1 VSERLDVKKTH
12 KLFIGGAFPRSESER
27 SYPALNAAG
36 EVVARMAR
44 ASRKDLRDAVRAART
59 AQEGWAGRSAYNR
72 GQILYRLAEM
82 VEDRRESFV
91 GRLAIG
97 AEGEAGAQREVDAAI
112 DRLVWYAGWCDKL
125 AQTIGNLNPVAGPFF
140 NLSSPEPV
148 GVVGLVCPER
158 PALLGMVSRLAP
170 ILVPGNAVVVVASEA
185 WPLAAVTLAEAV
197 ATADVPA
204 GVVNILTGEKAELL
218 PFLAGHM
225 DVNALD
231 AFGAAPADAATLEEV
246 AVENVKRFVRPPPSG
261 LDRYDWLRDGAQS
274 PYLIGEY
281 VEIKTVWHPIGS

>member
-225 DVNALD
+225 DVDALD
-231 AFGAAPADAATLEEV
+231 LWDVEDETARALEIAAA
-246 AVENVKRFVRPPPSG
+246 ENVKRVHRGPAG
-261 LDRYDWLRDGAQS
+261 LDWTDDAAQS
-274 PYLIGEY
+274 PWAVARFTET
-281 VEIKTVWHPIGS
+281 KTVWHPKGL

>member
-1 VSERLDVKKTH
+1 
-12 KLFIGGAFPRSESER
+12 
-27 SYPALNAAG
+27 
-36 EVVARMAR
+36 
-44 ASRKDLRDAVRAART
+44 LRDAVRAART
-59 AQEGWAGRSAYNR
+59 AQERWAGRTAYNR
-72 GQILYRLAEM
+72 GQILYRIAEM

-97 AEGEAGAQREVDAAI
+97 AEGEEGAQREVDAAI

-140 NLSSPEPV
+140 NISSPEPV

-170 ILVPGNAVVVVASEA
+170 ILVPGNAVVVVASET
-185 WPLAAVTLAEAV
+185 WPLAAVTLAEAL

-204 GVVNILTGEKAELL
+204 GVVNVLTGRKAELL

-225 DVNALD
+225 DVDALELWDVDD
-231 AFGAAPADAATLEEV
+231 AEARELEIAAA
-246 AVENVKRFVRPPPSG
+246 ENVKRLHRGPAG
-261 LDRYDWLRDGAQS
+261 LDWTDDAAAQS
-274 PYLIGEY
+274 PWAVARFTET
-281 VEIKTVWHPIGS
+281 KTVWHPKGL

>member
-1 VSERLDVKKTH
+1 MSDRLDVKKTH
-12 KLFIGGAFPRSESER
+12 KLFIGGAFPRSESGR
-27 SYPALNAAG
+27 AYPALDAAG
-36 EVVARMAR
+36 EVVARVAQ

-59 AQEGWAGRSAYNR
+59 AQEGWAGRTAYNR
-72 GQILYRLAEM
+72 GQILYRIAEM

-97 AEGEAGAQREVDAAI
+97 AEGEAGARREVDAAI

-140 NLSSPEPV
+140 NISSPEAV

-185 WPLAAVTLAEAV
+185 WPLAAVTLAEAL

-204 GVVNILTGEKAELL
+204 GVVNVLTGRKAELL

-225 DVNALD
+225 DVDALELWD
-231 AFGAAPADAATLEEV
+231 VDDETARALETAAA
-246 AVENVKRFVRPPPSG
+246 ENVKRVHRGPAG
-261 LDRYDWLRDGAQS
+261 LDWTDDAAQS
-274 PYLIGEY
+274 PWAVARFTET
-281 VEIKTVWHPIGS
+281 KTVWHPKGL